1 MSNLVPDMQA
11 DRIQDIDLE
20 LLWRRGIRGLV
31 FDLDNTITPW
41 HQYGIGRRYVYHTS
55 LPVRHQ

>member
-41 HQYGIGRRYVYHTS
+41 HQYAPNNDIAGWFEMVK
-55 LPVRHQ
+55 

>member
-20 LLWRRGIRGLV
+20 LLWRRGIRDWFLIWIIHYP
-31 FDLDNTITPW
+31 LASICP
-41 HQYGIGRRYVYHTS
+41 
-55 LPVRHQ
+55 